1 VTLRVRTE
9 SGTPVVG
16 GLVEWRATDGS
27 AGSASAKPTDA
38 AGEVRFGMVSGPA
51 NVTVTGGVVSE
62 TVTLGS
68 ATSTVFVHEGTVEV
82 VLPDPGVVEETTRRV
97 EVTLPDGSPVS
108 EAQVTVTF
116 GTLASEI
123 TRVGLRVEA
132 TYQAVGGSWQAPV
145 WTTDGFG
152 VVENRFVGFPVS
164 SPPAESAK
172 VVFSDGELWQ
182 QKTGPFDASGV
193 ARIALSYMPF
203 VELASPAD
211 ATVPVGGEVEVLVQ
225 AVDDAGEPISGASLT
240 LEGTTTAADQVLAGA
255 RTGCVP
261 KLTGTTN
268 LNGWVRLRLCAAA
281 SGVWHADGPSLVPS
295 APVRVTVPTCAGRLA
310 TKVGTGGPDSLE
322 GTEGPDVIVGLG
334 GKDTIH
340 GLGGNDFLC
349 GGPGSDVI
357 YGGLGNDRLIGGGG
371 WDRLLGEGGDD
382 LLWGQGGNDRL
393 YGGTGTDTATGGA
406 GTDTCVAETAF
417 CEL

>member
-1 VTLRVRTE
+1 
-9 SGTPVVG
+9 
-16 GLVEWRATDGS
+16 
-27 AGSASAKPTDA
+27 
-38 AGEVRFGMVSGPA
+38 MVSGPA
-51 NVTVTGGVVSE
+51 DVSVSE
-62 TVTLGS
+62 GALSDTTTLSGS
-68 ATSTVFVHEGTVEV
+68 VSVFVHEGTVEV
-82 VLPDPGVVEETTRRV
+82 EFPDPPAVAATTRRV
-97 EVTLPDGSPVS
+97 EVVLPSALPVS
-108 EAQVTVTF
+108 EARVTVTF
-116 GTLASEI
+116 GTLTGAI
-123 TRVGLRVEA
+123 TREGFRAKA
-132 TYQAVGGSWQAPV
+132 TYQAVGGGWQDPV

-152 VVENRFVGFPVS
+152 VVENRFVGFLVS
-164 SPPAESAK
+164 LPPAESAT

-182 QKTGPFDASGV
+182 KKTGPFDGSGV

-203 VELASPAD
+203 VDLGSPAD
-211 ATVPVGGEVEVLVQ
+211 VTVPVGGAVEVLVQ
-225 AVDDAGEPISGASLT
+225 AVDDAGEPIVGASLT
-240 LEGTTTAADQVLAGA
+240 LEGTTTATDQALAGA

-268 LNGWVRLRLCAAA
+268 TNGWVRLRLCAAG
-281 SGVWHADGPSLVPS
+281 SGVWHADGASLVPS
-295 APVRVTVPTCAGRLA
+295 APVRVTVPACAGRLA

-322 GTEGPDVIVGLG
+322 GTSGADVIVGLG
-334 GKDTIH
+334 GKDTVH

-406 GTDTCVAETAF
+406 GTDTCVAETVGS